1 MTITDQKLSA
11 YIDGELSPGEIAE
24 INKALQSDP
33 EIAVRLEHLKCPDAL
48 IAAAYSE
55 IDDEPMPDGVM
66 DLLRETN
73 DVESADENVVQFAP
87 KPVIK
92 SPAPWITP
100 LAASVALAI
109 GVGVGMQIASDHT
122 RGNGQFVVAGVIDPS
137 NPLYAAL
144 EATPSGVTAE
154 TETGALTPVLTFRS
168 VDERYCRE
176 FSISKDDQVSHAVA
190 CRTDAGW
197 ETRFAAFG
205 SAAVRNNGQ
214 YSTASSSDEDNFA
227 TFVSTMMAND
237 AFSQSE
243 EKALLGRW

>member
-1 MTITDQKLSA
+1 MIVTDEKLSA
-11 YIDGELSPGEIAE
+11 YIDGELSPGEVADL
-24 INKALQSDP
+24 NKALQTDSTL
-33 EIAVRLEHLKCPDAL
+33 AARLERLKRPDAL

-55 IDDEPMPDGVM
+55 INDEPMPDGVM
-66 DLLRETN
+66 DLLRGTN
-73 DVESADENVVQFAP
+73 SVESADENVFQFTP
-87 KPVIK
+87 KPVGK

-122 RGNGQFVVAGVIDPS
+122 RDNGQFAVAGVIDPS

-144 EATPSGVTAE
+144 ESTPSGVTTE

-176 FSISKDDQVSHAVA
+176 FSINKDNQLSHAVA

-197 ETRFAAFG
+197 ETRFAVFG
-205 SAAVRNNGQ
+205 SAAVRNNDQ
-214 YSTASSSDEDNFA
+214 YSTASSSDDDNFE

-237 AFSQSE
+237 ALSQNE